1 MRKIVFKRE
10 FSVLFD
16 SVKTENEQYLEEKIQ
31 PVKNIVTKEI
41 QKKSP
46 KI

>member
-1 MRKIVFKRE
+1 MQQIILKSE

-16 SVKTENEQYLEEKIQ
+16 TVKSKKVQYLEEKIQ

-41 QKKSP
+41 QKKSL